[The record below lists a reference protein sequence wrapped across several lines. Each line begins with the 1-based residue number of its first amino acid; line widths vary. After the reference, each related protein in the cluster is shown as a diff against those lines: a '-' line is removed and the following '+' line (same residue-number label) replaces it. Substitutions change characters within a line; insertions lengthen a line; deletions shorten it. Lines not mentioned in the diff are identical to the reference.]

1 MRSAVNKNNN
11 LVDACFKRDFIDES
25 RFEERPVLDDEQIR
39 SELKFTE
46 IELQGLREE
55 LHVQTVELD
64 RYRAEIACLR
74 SDHTKYK
81 SLFESAPI
89 GYLIVDEF
97 LQILEV
103 NPSGAHL
110 LGKRPYQ
117 VTRTPFPVYLSPDD
131 RELLKHQV
139 GKATNGAECKMQVRM
154 ITPGQTT
161 PVMLYLHP
169 VRNHT
174 QRGFNC
180 LIAMMDI
187 TEHHAAE
194 DQLRN
199 ARDYLQHIATH
210 DPLTDLPNRR
220 KFSDSLE
227 EAIINARR
235 GATKVA
241 VLMLDL
247 DRFKFINDS
256 LGHDAGDELLCETAN
271 RLRAAVRD
279 GDLVARLGGDEF
291 SIILNGIDEIS
302 TVEEICE
309 SIRLALAA
317 PYKLGRHEVCTAGSI
332 GACLYPTDTT
342 HSKELVKFADA
353 AMYRAKTS
361 GRNCYRFF
369 TQKLSSELS
378 RRFRLE
384 SDLRSGIK
392 SEQFDVWFQPICDI
406 HSGEAVGLEALARWH
421 HPQRGLVSPAEFIG
435 VAEECGAIEQLG
447 AWILERACQ
456 QVVKLHSDGFEN
468 LRLSVNISP
477 KQFAQPGIVSEL
489 TETLKKT
496 GLDPHF
502 LELEVTENALFD
514 DDQRSMVIMSELRD
528 LGIQLA
534 IDDFGTGYSSFSRLH
549 RLPISRIKIDQSFV
563 HGLPTDMDDCSI
575 AKAIVSMARDLG
587 IEVVSEGVETKGQ
600 LQYLRSIGCG
610 LVQGYL
616 LSEPVG
622 ANAILSTLEHCKDK
636 LAMISPSSGLAIHDS
651 NLLKFDQG
659 LRTG

>member
-1 MRSAVNKNNN
+1 MQSAVNNNN
-11 LVDACFKRDFIDES
+11 LVDTCFKRNFINDHRS
-25 RFEERPVLDDEQIR
+25 TVSPDLNQDQLR
-39 SELKFTE
+39 SELKYSE

-55 LHVQTVELD
+55 LHIQSVELD
-64 RYRAEIACLR
+64 RYRSEIACLR
-74 SDHTKYK
+74 SDHSKYK

-117 VTRTPFPVYLSPDD
+117 ITRTPFPVYLSPDD
-131 RELLKHQV
+131 RDQLQHEVDKV
-139 GKATNGAECKMQVRM
+139 TNGTECKLQVRM
-154 ITPGQTT
+154 ITHGQTT
-161 PVMLYLHP
+161 PVMLYFHP
-169 VRNHT
+169 VRNQT

-199 ARDYLQHIATH
+199 ARDYLQHIASH

-220 KFSDSLE
+220 KFSDALE

-235 GATKVA
+235 GASKVA

-271 RLRAAVRD
+271 RLRSAVRE

-291 SIILNGIDEIS
+291 SVILNGIQDLS

-309 SIRLALAA
+309 SIRVALAA
-317 PYKLGRHEVCTAGSI
+317 PYNLGRHEACTAGSI
-332 GACLYPTDTT
+332 GVCVYPTDTT

-361 GRNCYRFF
+361 GRNCFRFF
-369 TQKLSSELS
+369 TQSLSSELT

-384 SDLRSGIK
+384 TDLRAGIK

-406 HSGEAVGLEALARWH
+406 HSGEALGVEALARWH
-421 HPQRGLVSPAEFIG
+421 HPQRGLVSPSEFIG

-447 AWILERACQ
+447 SWILERACQ
-456 QVVKLHSDGFEN
+456 QVVELHSQGFDK

-489 TETLKKT
+489 TETLKMT

-514 DDQRSMVIMSELRD
+514 DDQRSMVVMSELRD

-563 HGLPTDMDDCSI
+563 HGLPYDSDDCSI

-587 IEVVSEGVETKGQ
+587 IEVVSEGVENKEQ
-600 LQYLRSIGCG
+600 LQFLRSIGCG
-610 LVQGYL
+610 MVQGYL

-622 ANAILSTLEHCKDK
+622 EYAIKNTLLHCSDK
-636 LAMISPSSGLAIHDS
+636 LAVVAPSKDLHS
-651 NLLKFDQG
+651 NLISFNQNLQAG
-659 LRTG
+659 